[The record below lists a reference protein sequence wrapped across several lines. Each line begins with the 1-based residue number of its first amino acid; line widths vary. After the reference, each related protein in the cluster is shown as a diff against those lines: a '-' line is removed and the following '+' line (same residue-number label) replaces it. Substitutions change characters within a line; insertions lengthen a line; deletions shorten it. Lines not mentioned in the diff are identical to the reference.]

1 MEIEELFAAKEIFFE
16 RIGIKEDQSRK
27 RKLVYARAAFANAFR
42 REAGPTSMGRILG
55 RDHASII
62 HYRKLHD
69 ENMAYRDYKQLYDK
83 AVAYALEVS
92 NQDIT
97 FKMDSS
103 DLLRL
108 IKELREEIRLLK
120 EDNDKLYIYKEK
132 FFKLKELI

>member
-27 RKLVYARAAFANAFR
+27 RKLVYARAAFVNAFR
-42 REAGPTSMGRILG
+42 REAGPSVMGRIIG
-55 RDHASII
+55 RDHASVI
-62 HYRKLHD
+62 HYRKIHE
-69 ENMAYRDYKQLYDK
+69 ENMHYKDYKELYDK
-83 AVAYALEVS
+83 AVTYALEVS
-92 NQDIT
+92 NEDIT

-108 IKELREEIRLLK
+108 IKELREEIGLLK
-120 EDNDKLYIYKEK
+120 KEAVELYIYKEK

>member
-27 RKLVYARAAFANAFR
+27 RKLVYARAAFVNAFR
-42 REAGPTSMGRILG
+42 REAGPSAMGRIIG
-55 RDHASII
+55 RDHASVI
-62 HYRKLHD
+62 HYRKIHED
-69 ENMAYRDYKQLYDK
+69 NMNYRDYKELYDK
-83 AVAYALEVS
+83 AVTYALEVS
-92 NQDIT
+92 TEDIT

-108 IKELREEIRLLK
+108 IKELRQEIGLLK
-120 EDNDKLYIYKEK
+120 KDAVELYIYKEK

>member
-27 RKLVYARAAFANAFR
+27 RKLVYARAAFVNAFR
-42 REAGPTSMGRILG
+42 REAGPSAMGRIIG
-55 RDHASII
+55 RDHASVI
-62 HYRKLHD
+62 HYRKIHE
-69 ENMAYRDYKQLYDK
+69 ENMYYKDYKQLYDK
-83 AVAYALEVS
+83 AVTYALEVS
-92 NQDIT
+92 NEDIT

-108 IKELREEIRLLK
+108 IKELREEIRLFK

-132 FFKLKELI
+132 FFKLKELL

>member
-27 RKLVYARAAFANAFR
+27 RKLVYARAAFVNAFR
-42 REAGPTSMGRILG
+42 REAGPSAMGRIIG
-55 RDHASII
+55 RDHASVI
-62 HYRKLHD
+62 HYRKIHED
-69 ENMAYRDYKQLYDK
+69 NMNYRDYKELYDK
-83 AVAYALEVS
+83 AVTYALEVS
-92 NQDIT
+92 TEDIT

-108 IKELREEIRLLK
+108 IKELREEIGLLK
-120 EDNDKLYIYKEK
+120 KEAVELYIYKEK